1 MVCQIGNLRLACGRG
16 GEAGVSLPALITV
29 GGCGVL
35 IVANP
40 ADLGIWALP
49 LKAFS

>member
-1 MVCQIGNLRLACGRG
+1 MVRQIGNLRLACGRG
-16 GEAGVSLPALITV
+16 GEAGVPRPALITAGAV
-29 GGCGVL
+29 WCAD
-35 IVANP
+35 VANP